1 MADTARYQADGDK
14 RGAAWA
20 RRAYPSETGGDVGKL
35 NGALQ
40 GPARRVALAGAAILI
55 LLVAA

>member
-1 MADTARYQADGDK
+1 M
-14 RGAAWA
+14 
-20 RRAYPSETGGDVGKL
+20 SETGGDVGKL